1 MLCEVEEEETM
12 EQLMDSELVRL
23 AQRGEGLAF
32 NILVDRYQQRV
43 TQLVYRYVRDTDTTM
58 DLVQDIF
65 FKIFRNLVMFKGD
78 SKFSSWLFRV
88 ATNDCID
95 HLRRVKV
102 RKEQSLDQYQDHGF
116 DVADE
121 AETANVS
128 GVLQD
133 KLERRRIAEALDR
146 LPDLQKSVV
155 IMKVYEEMTFDQIA
169 DILNEPVST
178 VKSRLY
184 KALQSLGGILRQVDF
199 IESRGRK

>member
-1 MLCEVEEEETM
+1 M

-102 RKEQSLDQYQDHGF
+102 RKEQSLDQYQENGF

-128 GVLQD
+128 GMLQE

-146 LPDLQKSVV
+146 LPDIQKSVV
-155 IMKVYEEMTFDQIA
+155 ILKVYEEMTFDQIA
-169 DILNEPVST
+169 EILNEPVST

>member
-1 MLCEVEEEETM
+1 M

-102 RKEQSLDQYQDHGF
+102 RKEQSLDQYQENGF

-121 AETANVS
+121 GEIANVS
-128 GVLQD
+128 GALQD

-146 LPDLQKSVV
+146 LPDIQKSVV

-169 DILNEPVST
+169 EILNEPVST

-184 KALQSLGGILRQVDF
+184 KALQSLGGILRQTDF